1 MVSRDWLVG
10 DRRTAAAEKIYAAAT
25 ELMAR
30 RGYEG
35 LDVDVLAARVHCS
48 RATVYRHVGGKRQIR
63 DVVVARAAQR
73 IVTRV
78 RAEVDGVSGRERVV
92 SAILL
97 GLEYT
102 RTDPLGRLVTAALR
116 GADQMGWVTE
126 THVFADL
133 GAELVGVPGD
143 RQAGQWIVRVILAL
157 TCWPFEDGRVE
168 REVVERF
175 VGPAFQGPSRADA
188 PRRG

>member
-143 RQAGQWIVRVILAL
+143 RRPVNGSSGSSS
-157 TCWPFEDGRVE
+157 P
-168 REVVERF
+168 
-175 VGPAFQGPSRADA
+175 
-188 PRRG
+188 